1 MDWKD
6 TIKGVAK
13 AAKDTAEGV
22 SGIFLAEVW
31 PLLAPQLLLMAAR
44 LQQDVRSGAVEA
56 NEKVRAFLKEQ
67 ATPTVVEV
75 LRNDDAFD
83 FLAELAYEALPRP
96 ARRRIT
102 RAQVVDFCRKHRD
115 RLLASLE
122 DAPKPPP
129 KSTRKALPPPPPED

>member
-22 SGIFLAEVW
+22 SGIFVTEVW

-56 NEKVRAFLKEQ
+56 NEKVRAFLKER
-67 ATPTVVEV
+67 AAPTVVEV

-83 FLAELAYEALPRP
+83 FLAELAHEALPLP
-96 ARRRIT
+96 ARRRVT
-102 RAQVVDFCRKHRD
+102 RAQVVELCRKYRD
-115 RLLASLE
+115 KLLASLE
-122 DAPKPPP
+122 DAPAPPP
-129 KSTRKALPPPPPED
+129 QAPLKSLPLDP

>member
-22 SGIFLAEVW
+22 SAIFLAEVW
-31 PLLAPQLLLMAAR
+31 PVLAPQLLLMAAR

-56 NEKVRAFLKEQ
+56 NEKVRAFLKER

-96 ARRRIT
+96 ARRRVT
-102 RAQVVDFCRKHRD
+102 RAQVVELCRRYRD
-115 RLLASLE
+115 KLLASLE
-122 DAPKPPP
+122 DGPEDPPP
-129 KSTRKALPPPPPED
+129 ARPKSLPLDP